1 MLVNITMSL
10 FTQRTLQT
18 GDEEIA
24 KFYITIKNASEL
36 HFQTHILD
44 IFEGLKIINN
54 YFIYNNIFSAIYY
67 FPKILYTIQKL
78 QLSFDKSTLDVE
90 CKNAKEISRLSCN
103 PEKSKTRYIF
113 SKI

>member
-1 MLVNITMSL
+1 MSL

-24 KFYITIKNASEL
+24 KFYIFIKNASKL
-36 HFQTHILD
+36 HFQTHILQGPN
-44 IFEGLKIINN
+44 FKNN